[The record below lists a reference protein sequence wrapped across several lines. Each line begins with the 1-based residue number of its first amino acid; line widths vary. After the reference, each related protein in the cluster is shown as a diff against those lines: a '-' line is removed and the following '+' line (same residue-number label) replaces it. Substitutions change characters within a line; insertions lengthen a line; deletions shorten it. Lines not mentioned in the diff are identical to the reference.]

1 MGVLAIT
8 LLLGLF
14 AAATGL
20 QELGRYIGVARR
32 RSGHAAEGIAAMES
46 AVFAL
51 LGLLIAFTFYGA
63 ATRFDARRQ
72 LVVDEI
78 NALGTAWLR
87 IDVLPADAQPAVR
100 AEFRGYVDQRI
111 ATYRALPDQAA
122 AKIHSD
128 SAAARQAALWSLA
141 VAGAQRTTPPTLAP
155 SVLEPLN
162 ESFDL
167 ATARTAAWQMHPPL
181 MIWLLLA
188 ILASVC
194 CLLSGFDSAAGAR
207 RSWFH
212 VMMLSLLL
220 SATIYVTV
228 DFEFPRVGLIR
239 LDDFDQ
245 LLVSLR
251 AGMR

>member
-1 MGVLAIT
+1 MGGLA
-8 LLLGLF
+8 LLVFLSLF
-14 AAATGL
+14 AAVTGL
-20 QELGRYIGVARR
+20 QEVGRQIGLARR
-32 RSGHAAEGIAAMES
+32 RAGHPAEGIAAMEG
-46 AVFAL
+46 AAFAL
-51 LGLLIAFTFYGA
+51 LGLLVAFTFYGA

-100 AEFRGYVDQRI
+100 DAFRAYVDQRI

-122 AKIHSD
+122 ARVHLD
-128 SAAARQAALWSLA
+128 SAALRQAGLWSLA
-141 VAGAQRTTPPTLAP
+141 VAGSRRVEPPTLAP
-155 SVLEPLN
+155 GVLDPLN
-162 ESFDL
+162 QSFDL

-181 MIWLLLA
+181 MIWLLLSV
-188 ILASVC
+188 LAGVC
-194 CLLSGFDSAAGAR
+194 CLLSGFDSAAAAR

-212 VMMLSLLL
+212 VVLLSMLL
-220 SATIYVTV
+220 SATIYATV

-239 LDDFDQ
+239 LDNFDE
-245 LLVSLR
+245 LMVSLR